1 MNTSRNMKSLLVA
14 FILLFALLASY
25 LVYVVDLY
33 GDYWFASPYNTRV
46 TTQKSRVVAGDV
58 RDRNGTL
65 LASSDADGAR
75 VYPND
80 KTLCLAVAH
89 ILGDNGG
96 QTLGAQARFARYLLG
111 FDAQLDARL
120 EELLSGEKR
129 RGSDVYLSIDAKLCE
144 YAYERLDGGRGAI
157 VVMNYKT
164 GEILAST
171 AAPSFDLSKMDR
183 FASGEYTPEEGS
195 LVNRVTM
202 GRYTPGSTFKLVTAI
217 AALRYLPNA
226 TERTFRCTGCLAF
239 DEKTGKLV
247 GDASKALDED
257 GGARDGYALLR
268 DFDGEVHGEVT
279 LEEAFAVSCNNAFAQ
294 IALELG
300 AGKIKAVAEE
310 LGLGGEFVF
319 NEIIAYSG
327 SYDGGDTDFEL
338 AWSGVGQHT
347 DIMTPMHM
355 CLITCAVAN
364 GGVAMEPK
372 LLYETASPGEG
383 ARGALASEAYK
394 TLLKGNEAD
403 FLKKCMRLTVED
415 GTGKKAQ
422 IEGYTVC
429 GKTGTAEVSAR
440 ADVTPHAWFTG
451 FIDDAEH
458 PYAIC
463 VVIENGGGGGAVAAP
478 VAASV
483 LEKAIE
489 LLD

>member
-1 MNTSRNMKSLLVA
+1 MNTSRNMKSLLVV
-14 FILLFALLASY
+14 FILLFAMLASY

-46 TTQKSRVVAGDV
+46 TAQKSRVVAGDV
-58 RDRNGTL
+58 RDRNGVV
-65 LASSDADGAR
+65 LATTDAEGAR
-75 VYPND
+75 VYPAD
-80 KTLCLAVAH
+80 KTLRLPVAH

-96 QTLGAQARFARYLLG
+96 QTLGAQALFARYLLD
-111 FDAQLDARL
+111 FDAQLGARL
-120 EELLSGEKR
+120 EGLLSGEKR
-129 RGSDVYLSIDAKLCE
+129 RGSDVYLTIDAGLCE
-144 YAYERLDGGRGAI
+144 YAYEQFDGRRGAI

-171 AAPSFDLSKMDR
+171 ASPAFDLSNMNL
-183 FASGEYTPEEGS
+183 FASGEYEPEEGS
-195 LVNRVTM
+195 LVNRATM

-226 TERTFRCTGCLAF
+226 TERTFFCTGCLAF

-247 GDASKALDED
+247 EDASKALDED
-257 GGARDGYALLR
+257 GNAKAGYALLR
-268 DFDGEVHGEVT
+268 DFNGEVHGEVT
-279 LEEAFAVSCNNAFAQ
+279 LEEAFAASCNNAFAQ

-300 AGKIKAVAEE
+300 PAKIKAVAED
-310 LGLGGEFVF
+310 LGLDGELVF
-319 NEIIAYSG
+319 NEIIVYSG
-327 SYDGGDTDFEL
+327 SYKGGNTDFEL
-338 AWSGVGQHT
+338 AWSGVGQHA

-355 CLITCAVAN
+355 CLISCAVAN
-364 GGVAMEPK
+364 GGVVMEPK

-383 ARGALASEAYK
+383 ARSALSSEAYK

-403 FLKKCMRLTVED
+403 FLKRCMRLSVED
-415 GTGKKAQ
+415 GTGTKAQ

-429 GKTGTAEVSAR
+429 GKTGTAEVSSS
-440 ADVTPHAWFTG
+440 ADIAPHAWFTG
-451 FIDDAEH
+451 FIDDEAH

-483 LEKAIE
+483 LKKAIE

>member
-46 TTQKSRVVAGDV
+46 TTQKSRVVEGDV

-144 YAYERLDGGRGAI
+144 YAYEQLDGGRGAI

-183 FASGEYTPEEGS
+183 FASGGYTPEEGS

-327 SYDGGDTDFEL
+327 S
-338 AWSGVGQHT
+338 
-347 DIMTPMHM
+347 
-355 CLITCAVAN
+355 
-364 GGVAMEPK
+364 
-372 LLYETASPGEG
+372 
-383 ARGALASEAYK
+383 
-394 TLLKGNEAD
+394 
-403 FLKKCMRLTVED
+403 
-415 GTGKKAQ
+415 
-422 IEGYTVC
+422 
-429 GKTGTAEVSAR
+429 
-440 ADVTPHAWFTG
+440 
-451 FIDDAEH
+451 
-458 PYAIC
+458 
-463 VVIENGGGGGAVAAP
+463 
-478 VAASV
+478 
-483 LEKAIE
+483 
-489 LLD
+489 